1 MKMTTW
7 KKNLGQLRRTGEA
20 AELKLTQQ
28 VLRRFQEEEKALQL
42 MSSFERWLRGQ
53 DPREQDSGIS
63 QSPAGI

>member
-20 AELKLTQQ
+20 AELKLTQ
-28 VLRRFQEEEKALQL
+28 VLRRFQEEEKVLQL
-42 MSSFERWLRGQ
+42 ISSFDRWLRGQ

-63 QSPAGI
+63 QSPAGV